1 MISDVNNTPPRS
13 VNIFEHI
20 TIDVENKCSQLANL
34 VATLKN
40 SVATFFT
47 GSETKRQQN
56 TKKICGELIQRIS
69 TQKKDHGYEVL
80 DIKKMNDNKHISTR
94 FTHKTLDNTVT
105 ELFCSVKNELL
116 NQTDKKLSLT
126 KGHSDE
132 SVNIMLA
139 ALYQIYE
146 QADKFLQKNINF
158 GYNSLLK
165 TRIFELIINNF
176 IIENIEGA
184 TQNDKL
190 IELLKNMHDIYKYE
204 LNSYKEISKE
214 KIEYKIE
221 RFGKLQDNLKEYIFY
236 IKPNNV

>member
-1 MISDVNNTPPRS
+1 M
-13 VNIFEHI
+13 
-20 TIDVENKCSQLANL
+20 
-34 VATLKN
+34 
-40 SVATFFT
+40 
-47 GSETKRQQN
+47 
-56 TKKICGELIQRIS
+56 IQRIS

-158 GYNSLLK
+158 GHNSLLK

-221 RFGKLQDNLKEYIFY
+221 RFGKL
-236 IKPNNV
+236 